1 MFGVALQFLEQF
13 CGCFVLLFYA
23 ATVFKQAGSNLS
35 PNVSSIIIGII
46 QLCGAYVST
55 MLVDRAGRKF
65 LICLSAFGISI
76 GLFIFGLHSYL
87 STNSSLDLTLFSW
100 VPLVSFSFVL
110 FIANF
115 GVLTLPFLVMSEV
128 TPPNVRPNY
137 GLLLLL
143 LKLLM
148 INLTNLLIFIFIQ
161 IRSYVY
167 TFCLML
173 SWIFA
178 FIISKYLDS
187 TIELLGISGVMLIFS
202 INSFCGAVFVLAF
215 VPETK
220 GKSFA
225 EILQMLEK

>member
-1 MFGVALQFLEQF
+1 MLKDRKVCAWQIFVSFLSIFFQLYGFHVCFTFLSFLKIVTRPARKSLMFGVALQYLEQF

-87 STNSSLDLTLFSW
+87 STSSSLDLTLFSW

-128 TPPNVRPNY
+128 TPPNVRCRMFVDVVF
-137 GLLLLL
+137 
-143 LKLLM
+143 M
-148 INLTNLLIFIFIQ
+148 IKLTNFPFFILF
-161 IRSYVY
+161 
-167 TFCLML
+167 L
-173 SWIFA
+173 
-178 FIISKYLDS
+178 
-187 TIELLGISGVMLIFS
+187 
-202 INSFCGAVFVLAF
+202 
-215 VPETK
+215 
-220 GKSFA
+220 
-225 EILQMLEK
+225 

>member
-1 MFGVALQFLEQF
+1 MCAWQIFVSSLSILPFFSFVCCCSHSIIQCLSFYFLSFFLFHHLVTRPARKSLMFGVALQFLEQF

-76 GLFIFGLHSYL
+76 GLLTFALHSYL
-87 STNSSLDLTLFSW
+87 STNSSLNLTLFSW

-128 TPPNVRPNY
+128 TPPNVR
-137 GLLLLL
+137 
-143 LKLLM
+143 
-148 INLTNLLIFIFIQ
+148 TNC
-161 IRSYVY
+161 RS
-167 TFCLML
+167 C
-173 SWIFA
+173 
-178 FIISKYLDS
+178 
-187 TIELLGISGVMLIFS
+187 S
-202 INSFCGAVFVLAF
+202 ID
-215 VPETK
+215 
-220 GKSFA
+220 
-225 EILQMLEK
+225 

>member
-87 STNSSLDLTLFSW
+87 STSSSLDLTLFSW

-128 TPPNVRPNY
+128 TPPNVRPA
-137 GLLLLL
+137 
-143 LKLLM
+143 
-148 INLTNLLIFIFIQ
+148 I
-161 IRSYVY
+161 VVVV
-167 TFCLML
+167 C
-173 SWIFA
+173 
-178 FIISKYLDS
+178 
-187 TIELLGISGVMLIFS
+187 
-202 INSFCGAVFVLAF
+202 
-215 VPETK
+215 
-220 GKSFA
+220 
-225 EILQMLEK
+225 